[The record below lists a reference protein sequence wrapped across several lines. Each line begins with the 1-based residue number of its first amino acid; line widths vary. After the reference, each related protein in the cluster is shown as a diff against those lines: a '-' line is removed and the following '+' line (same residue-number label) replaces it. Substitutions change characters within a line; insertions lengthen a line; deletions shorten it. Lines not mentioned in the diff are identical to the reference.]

1 MSKESPNKRRA
12 IDPSI
17 GKNTQF
23 KVGNP
28 GGPGRP
34 KKTALSDA
42 YRELLES
49 KHPSDPRGRTWAE
62 VIAESQAHQAA
73 RGKTP
78 AASEIADRAEG
89 KPAQSIE
96 VTGMEDLA
104 ERIAKA
110 RKALGGD
117 DATEGGT

>member
-1 MSKESPNKRRA
+1 MPANGKKQGFRGPSP
-12 IDPSI
+12 DV
-17 GKNTQF
+17 GKATQF
-23 KVGNP
+23 QPGWR

-42 YRELLES
+42 YRQLLET

-62 VIAESQAHQAA
+62 VIAEAQAQQAA
-73 RGKTP
+73 WGKTP

-96 VTGMEDLA
+96 VIGTEDLA

-117 DATEGGT
+117 DATEER

>member
-1 MSKESPNKRRA
+1 MSEEAPKKRPV
-12 IDPSI
+12 IDPSV

-34 KKTALSDA
+34 KKTALTDA
-42 YRELLES
+42 YRELLET
-49 KHPSDPRGRTWAE
+49 KHPTDEKGRTWAE
-62 VIAESQAHQAA
+62 VIAEAQAKQAVS
-73 RGKTP
+73 GKTP

-89 KPAQSIE
+89 KPVQSIE

-110 RKALGGD
+110 RKAIGGD
-117 DATEGGT
+117 DAA